1 MLHFYYDLFV
11 ESTGTSSEV
20 ILWTITELIN
30 HPSIFNKVREEIN
43 LVVGITRLVDE
54 SDVEN
59 LPYLQA
65 VVKETL

>member
-20 ILWTITELIN
+20 ILWTITERIN
-30 HPSIFNKVREEIN
+30 HPSVFNKVRKEIN
-43 LVVGITRLVDE
+43 SVVGSTRLVDE